1 MTFDTA
7 QASRHDAR
15 PIRLFEF
22 QTGANTFKRFTDAV
36 TQVTHNSNTFDPV
49 AIDIDNFTTSGSL
62 DNTETRVTLPQD
74 AGIAEL
80 YLVYP
85 PEVPVTLIVW
95 NRDVGETDF
104 SLAFT
109 GTVLSC
115 DRQGSE
121 AVLACEPATA
131 ALRRVGLRRPWSLGC
146 PYALYKGLCPASK
159 VAATTAHV
167 VQSID
172 GTELT
177 LLAGWNGSVGVEK
190 YNTGLVEWL
199 NANGGTESRTIIR
212 ATDTTIDLGGPPRDL
227 AALDSIDVIL
237 GCNRQMDDCETLHN
251 VIKDFG
257 GQPFIPVENPW
268 ISQSYWR

>member
-1 MTFDTA
+1 MT
-7 QASRHDAR
+7 HDAQESSR
-15 PIRLFEF
+15 ADATPIRLFEF
-22 QTGANTFKRFTDAV
+22 QTGVTTFFRFTDAV
-36 TQVTHNSNTFDPV
+36 VPITHASNEYAPIPIDAGSVT
-49 AIDIDNFTTSGSL
+49 ASGSL
-62 DNTETRVTLPQD
+62 DNTELRVTTPQD
-74 AGIAEL
+74 AGLAEL

-85 PEVPVTLIVW
+85 PEIPVGLTVW
-95 NRDVGETDF
+95 NRDAGDPDF

-109 GTVLSC
+109 GVVLSC

-121 AVLACEPATA
+121 AVFACEPATA

-146 PYALYKGLCPASK
+146 PYALYKGLCTASK
-159 VAATTAHV
+159 AAGTTAHV

-177 LLAGWNGSVGVEK
+177 LLSGWNGAFVVEK
-190 YNTGLVEWL
+190 YNTGLVEWT

-212 ATDTTIDLGGPPRDL
+212 TTATTIDLGGPARDL
-227 AALDSIDVIL
+227 AALDTVDVIL

-251 VIKDFG
+251 VIRDFG

-268 ISQSYWR
+268 VSQSYFR